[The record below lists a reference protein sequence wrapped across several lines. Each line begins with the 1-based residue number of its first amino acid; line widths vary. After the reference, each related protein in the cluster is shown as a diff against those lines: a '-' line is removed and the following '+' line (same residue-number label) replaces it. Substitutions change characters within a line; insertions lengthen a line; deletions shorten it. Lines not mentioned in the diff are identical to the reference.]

1 MFLKSHSLVKIA
13 AGFFLFALVSS
24 FALAY
29 LHTRAMAA
37 MDMPMTGCP
46 FMNEG
51 TPVLCTMTPLEHIE
65 AWQHMFLAIPA
76 TGILLLLCLV
86 LLAICI
92 PYFYTHKW
100 SPQSLRVFNTLP
112 PRIPN
117 QSVFQSYIQE
127 AFASGILNPKLF

>member
-1 MFLKSHSLVKIA
+1 MFLKSQSLFKII

-29 LHTRAMAA
+29 LHTRSMVA

-51 TPVLCTMTPLEHIE
+51 VPVLCTMTPLEHIE

-92 PYFYTHKW
+92 PYFYIHKW
-100 SPQSLRVFNTLP
+100 SPQSLRVFNTSP

-117 QSVFQSYIQE
+117 KLVFQSYIQE